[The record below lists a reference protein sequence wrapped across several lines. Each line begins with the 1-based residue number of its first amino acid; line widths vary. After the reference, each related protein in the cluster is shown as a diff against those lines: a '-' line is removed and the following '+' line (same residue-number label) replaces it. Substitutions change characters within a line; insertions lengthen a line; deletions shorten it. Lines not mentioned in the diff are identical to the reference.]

1 MGVLLVSYVHLGY
14 VTHYLTHYLGREQ
27 NVIYCY
33 NDLKVVWA
41 LSCSKKKYLYT
52 SLVSSVRIGDSID

>member
-14 VTHYLTHYLGREQ
+14 VTHYLGREQ
-27 NVIYCY
+27 TVIYCY

-52 SLVSSVRIGDSID
+52 SLVSSITIGDSID

>member
-14 VTHYLTHYLGREQ
+14 VTHYLGREQ
-27 NVIYCY
+27 TVIYCY

-41 LSCSKKKYLYT
+41 LSCSKKNIYILHWCPQ
-52 SLVSSVRIGDSID
+52 

>member
-14 VTHYLTHYLGREQ
+14 VTHYLGREQ
-27 NVIYCY
+27 TVIYCY

-41 LSCSKKKYLYT
+41 LSCSKKKIFIYFTGVLNNDWRQY
-52 SLVSSVRIGDSID
+52 